1 MEPKTDTRQHV
12 ILIIDDQPANL
23 SVLAN
28 HLEQRGFEVLISRS
42 GENGVEKARFARP
55 DLILLDVSLPGI
67 DGYEA
72 CRRLKAEPDTAE
84 IPVIFITVY
93 TDTEHKVQGFQAG
106 GVDYITK
113 PFQEQEIFARV
124 STHLRLRELTEGLEA
139 NVRERTAELER
150 VNQQLQQEILE
161 RKTAEEQVRQ
171 FNAELEHRIAER
183 TQELQQANH
192 ELNSFAYIVS
202 HDLKAPLRGI
212 NQISRWLIDDYG
224 ACLDARGLE
233 WLNMLKGQAKLLE
246 KMVNGILE
254 YSRVGRT
261 QEIEDAVDLN
271 LILGEVIKM
280 IAPPPHVRVMI
291 DGKMPVVIGNHV
303 RLMQIFQNLIDNAV
317 KFIGKPAGEIVVG
330 CADAGEWWTFR
341 VADNGPGIEQKY
353 HEKIFEIFQTLSF
366 QNHQESTGIGL
377 SLVKKIVESS
387 GGRIW
392 LESTVGQGST
402 FFFTLKKAASENL
415 TFRPGLKT

>member
-1 MEPKTDTRQHV
+1 MTPTTETRQHV

-42 GENGVEKARFARP
+42 GENGLEKARFAHP

-106 GVDYITK
+106 GIDYITK

-124 STHLRLRELTEGLEA
+124 TTHLRLRELAEQLEVK
-139 NVRERTAELER
+139 VRERTAELER

-161 RKTAEEQVRQ
+161 RKTAEEQVRR
-171 FNAELEHRIAER
+171 FNAELEQHVKER
-183 TQELQQANH
+183 TQELQQINR
-192 ELNSFAYIVS
+192 ELNNFAYVVS
-202 HDLKAPLRGI
+202 HDLKAPLRGV
-212 NQISRWLIDDYG
+212 NQISRWLLDDYG
-224 ACLDARGLE
+224 DRFDAQGKA
-233 WLNMLKGQAKLLE
+233 WLNMLRGQAKLLE
-246 KMVNGILE
+246 KMVKGILD

-261 QEIEDAVDLN
+261 QELQDAVDLN
-271 LILGEVIKM
+271 LILNEVMKM
-280 IAPPPHVRVMI
+280 IAPPPHVQIAI
-291 DGKMPVVIGNHV
+291 DGKLPVVVANHV

-317 KFIGKPAGEIVVG
+317 KFMDKPVGKIVVG
-330 CADAGEWWTFR
+330 CADAGEWWAFR

-402 FFFTLKKAASENL
+402 FFFTLKKAASEDL
-415 TFRPGLKT
+415 SFRPGLKT